1 MPPSLAPTEP
11 VSATILAAF
20 APADELVRDLLAVSL
35 TGIIFYTPVY
45 GPDGNIE
52 DFSFAYLNT
61 AAQRMMN
68 MPAQP
73 TLTHRQQWPHS
84 QEYGTFAFH
93 VDAFMSGEPR
103 HLDVNYQSDGHDNYY
118 CLAARRSGDGLLVS
132 FTDTA
137 DHPRSS
143 VEIALR
149 ESQARTQQELLEAA
163 ERRAQEQERFYQVF
177 EQTPACIGLLRG
189 PEHAFEYVNPAYQQL
204 FSNRQLVGRPLA
216 EALPE
221 AVSHGFLDLLNE
233 VYQTGETFYGNE
245 LPLRLEQPDGQPGK
259 QMYFT
264 FTYQAYR
271 ENGIIAGIS
280 IFAYNVSEQV
290 QTRQQAVWQEQLL
303 HTLFLEAPAAICILD
318 GPDFIFELV
327 NPSYQALF
335 PERQLLGRPLLEAV
349 PELEYNAVYQT
360 FHEVYNS
367 GHTHEERGMLIPIAS
382 PIDGKLENRY
392 FNYIQQARRNEQGL
406 VDGVLVFAF
415 EVTEQVR
422 ARQSAEAS
430 TRQLRLLT
438 DALPVLIGY
447 VDQDH
452 KYRFANRAYGAW
464 FQQDPADLLG
474 QQVRQVLGEQTYTN
488 IQHHLSRAL
497 AGERVDFETTMHYS
511 PGIVK
516 HVHTI
521 YVPDMQEGNV
531 VGCYSLV
538 TDVTEQVL
546 AHERV
551 QQLNQELAAI
561 NEELRATNEELGATN
576 QQLVHTNSDLDTFV
590 YMASHDLRAPI
601 SNIEGLVQALREEV
615 PASVLQAQDVAHVF
629 DLLQNTVLRF
639 QHTIDQLTDVAKLQ
653 QVHSEPAEVVDLPA
667 LVETVR
673 LDLLPTIQ
681 ANEGELMLHIPVYL
695 TVRFSPKNLRSIL
708 YNLLSNAF
716 KYHSPDRPP
725 RIQVHGRRADNSI
738 VLEVHDNGLGLSEQ
752 QQSKL
757 FQLYQ
762 RLHSH
767 VEGSGVGLYMI
778 KRIVNNAGGTIS
790 VQSQPGVGSI
800 FTVTLPNL
808 L

>member
-1 MPPSLAPTEP
+1 MPSPLALTDT
-11 VSATILAAF
+11 VSATTLAAF

-45 GPDGNIE
+45 GPDGDLV
-52 DFSFAYLNT
+52 DFAFAYLNA

-73 TLTHRQQWPHS
+73 TATHRQQWPHS

-93 VDAFMSGEPR
+93 VDAFVSGEPR
-103 HLDVNYQSDGHDNYY
+103 HFDVNYQSDGHDNYY
-118 CLAARRSGDGLLVS
+118 RLAARRSGEGLLVS

-137 DHPRSS
+137 DHPRSA
-143 VEIALR
+143 VEVALR

-204 FSNRQLVGRPLA
+204 FSSRQLVGRPLA

-221 AVSHGFLDLLNE
+221 AVSYGFLDLLNR
-233 VYQTGETFYGNE
+233 VYQTGETFYGTE
-245 LPLRLEQPDGQPGK
+245 LPLRLEQFDGQPGK

-271 ENGIIAGIS
+271 ENSTIAGIS
-280 IFAYNVSEQV
+280 IFAYDVSEQV
-290 QTRQQAVWQEQLL
+290 LARQQAIWQEQLL

-318 GPDFIFELV
+318 GPDFIYELV
-327 NPSYQALF
+327 NPGYQALF
-335 PERQLLGRPLLEAV
+335 PERQLLGRPLLEAL
-349 PELEYNAVYQT
+349 PEIEHNAVYQT
-360 FHEVYNS
+360 FREVYNT
-367 GHTHEERGMLIPIAS
+367 GRTHEERGMLIPIVS
-382 PIDGKLENRY
+382 PVDGKLENRY

-406 VDGVLVFAF
+406 VNGVLVFAF
-415 EVTEQVR
+415 EVTTQVR

-430 TRQLRLLT
+430 THQLRLLT

-447 VDQDH
+447 VDQHH

-474 QQVRQVLGEQTYTN
+474 QHVGEVIGEQAYAN
-488 IQHHLSRAL
+488 IQHYLERAL
-497 AGERVDFETTMHYS
+497 AGERVDFETMMHYGPS
-511 PGIVK
+511 VVK
-516 HVHTI
+516 HIHTI
-521 YVPDMQEGNV
+521 YVPDVQEGQV
-531 VGCYSLV
+531 MGCYSLV

-561 NEELRATNEELGATN
+561 NEELRATNEELGETN
-576 QQLVHTNSDLDTFV
+576 QQLVHTNTDLDTFV

-615 PASVLQAQDVAHVF
+615 PASVLLAQDVAHVF
-629 DLLQNTVLRF
+629 DLLQNTVIRF

-653 QVHSEPAEVVDLPA
+653 QAYSEPAELVDLLA
-667 LVETVR
+667 LVKTVR

-681 ANEGELMLHIPVYL
+681 ATEGELTLQIPAYL

-716 KYHSPDRPP
+716 KYHSPDRLP
-725 RIQVHGRRADNSI
+725 RVQVHAHRAGNSI
-738 VLEVHDNGLGLSEQ
+738 VLEVHDNGLGLNEQ

-757 FQLYQ
+757 FKLYQ

-790 VQSQPGVGSI
+790 MQSQLGVGSI
-800 FTVTLPNL
+800 FTVTLPDL

>member
-1 MPPSLAPTEP
+1 MSSSLASTDS
-11 VSATILAAF
+11 VLASVFAAF
-20 APADELVRDLLAVSL
+20 APADELLRDILAVSL

-45 GPDGNIE
+45 GAGGEIV
-52 DFSFAYLNT
+52 DFTFVYLNAT
-61 AAQRMMN
+61 AQRMMN

-84 QEYGTFAFH
+84 EEHGTFAFH
-93 VDAFMSGEPR
+93 VDAFVSGEPR
-103 HLDVNYQSDGHDNYY
+103 HFNVNYQADGHDNYY
-118 CLAARRSGDGLLVS
+118 RLAARRSGEGLLVS

-137 DHPRSS
+137 DHPRSA

-163 ERRAQEQERFYQVF
+163 ERRTQEQERFYQVF

-189 PEHAFEYVNPAYQQL
+189 PEHTFEYVNPAYQQL
-204 FSNRQLVGRPLA
+204 FPGRQLVGRPLA
-216 EALPE
+216 EVLPE
-221 AVSHGFLDLLNE
+221 ALNHGFVDLLNR

-245 LPLRLEQPDGQPGK
+245 LPLRLEQPDGQPPK

-271 ENGIIAGIS
+271 ENGTIAGIS
-280 IFAYNVSEQV
+280 IFAYDVSEQV
-290 QTRQQAVWQEQLL
+290 QAQQQAVWQEQLL
-303 HTLFLEAPAAICILD
+303 YTLFLEAPAAICILD
-318 GPDFIFELV
+318 GPDFIYELV
-327 NPSYQALF
+327 NPGYQALF
-335 PERQLLGRPLLEAV
+335 PERQLLGRPLLEAL
-349 PELEYNAVYQT
+349 PEIEHNPVYQS
-360 FHEVYNS
+360 FLEVYNT
-367 GHTHEERGMLIPIAS
+367 GQTHEERGMLIPFVNPA
-382 PIDGKLENRY
+382 DGKLEDRY
-392 FNYIQQARRNEQGL
+392 FNYIQQARRNEQGH

-447 VDQDH
+447 VDQEQ

-474 QQVRQVLGEQTYTN
+474 QQVREVIGEQAYVTVQPY
-488 IQHHLSRAL
+488 LERAL
-497 AGERVDFETTMHYS
+497 SGEQVDFETMMRYS
-511 PGIVK
+511 PNLTKRI
-516 HVHTI
+516 HTI
-521 YVPDMQEGNV
+521 YVPDVQEGRV
-531 VGCYSLV
+531 MGCFSLI

-551 QQLNQELAAI
+551 QHLNQELAAI
-561 NEELRATNEELGATN
+561 NEELRATNEELGETN

-615 PASVLQAQDVAHVF
+615 PTSVQQQQDVAYVF
-629 DLLQNTVLRF
+629 DLLQNTVVRF

-653 QVHSEPAEVVDLPA
+653 QAHAEPAELLDLPA
-667 LVETVR
+667 LAEAVR

-681 ANEGELMLHIPVYL
+681 ATEGELSLQLPPYL

-725 RIQVHGRRADNSI
+725 RVQVRGRRADKSI

-767 VEGSGVGLYMI
+767 VDGSGVGLYMI
-778 KRIVNNAGGTIS
+778 KRIVNNAGGIIS
-790 VQSQPGVGSI
+790 VQSQLGVGSI
-800 FTVTLPNL
+800 FTVTLPDIS
-808 L
+808 